1 MENENVTTQII
12 EQMLG
17 FFRPRLMNSRL
28 IYHEFLLQTLKNFFQ
43 KLKKSEMLGVI

>member
-17 FFRPRLMNSRL
+17 FFRLMNSRL